1 MCGFAI
7 PTIICTSVFIYFIV
21 DIIKHK
27 PSHKKSVGCKK
38 NKATKRKK
46 VFSRK
51 EYLDR
56 IIGLNIVLAICG
68 FILTYCTIYGTFL
81 ILDVTEG
88 DYITYKGEFTVESL
102 SYMSKGGHTTYVKF
116 SDSEKAK
123 RYRFNSNL
131 EYLDEDATYDGY
143 VVYSKRSKIIV
154 DWGGEL
160 KTTGLPS

>member
-1 MCGFAI
+1 MIAEYNEYLYRHIVLMCGFAI

-68 FILTYCTIYGTFL
+68 LY
-81 ILDVTEG
+81 
-88 DYITYKGEFTVESL
+88 
-102 SYMSKGGHTTYVKF
+102 
-116 SDSEKAK
+116 
-123 RYRFNSNL
+123 
-131 EYLDEDATYDGY
+131 
-143 VVYSKRSKIIV
+143 
-154 DWGGEL
+154 
-160 KTTGLPS
+160 